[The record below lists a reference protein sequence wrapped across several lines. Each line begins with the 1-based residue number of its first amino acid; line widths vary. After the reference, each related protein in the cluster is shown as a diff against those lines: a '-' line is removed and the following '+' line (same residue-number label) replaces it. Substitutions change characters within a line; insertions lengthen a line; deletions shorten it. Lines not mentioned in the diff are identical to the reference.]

1 MALPLLLQYPRTTKG
16 ILEFLPLDKV
26 WMKIFLTI
34 TNLTGQGLTNR
45 CIYWRPVRM
54 LLEPLNPKFHS
65 GFEALCLSYN
75 ASFIEASIVNRTWT
89 FCALQVQPLIF
100 WDVIQYTTLY
110 YIFFQICI
118 LADIPLSFLL
128 DQFQL
133 LLVINSSER
142 SRIVFWNILWNKVLS
157 RRPEISLLLVG
168 ESPMHCNGDRI
179 YPGLGGCADGAWKIW
194 GGRVGAIQ
202 RRSCTSYSTYAQ
214 PWCGRIWSPCS
225 VIDVLGWPDQWSSS
239 QRMFSFPT
247 RSNLALVMSGQGDQ
261 TGNV

>member
-1 MALPLLLQYPRTTKG
+1 MLAP
-16 ILEFLPLDKV
+16 
-26 WMKIFLTI
+26 
-34 TNLTGQGLTNR
+34 TG
-45 CIYWRPVRM
+45 
-54 LLEPLNPKFHS
+54 
-65 GFEALCLSYN
+65 YN

-157 RRPEISLLLVG
+157 RRPEISLHFALVTEFIQVWVDVQMEPERSESWSYPAEILHELFHLRPTLMWSHLITLL
-168 ESPMHCNGDRI
+168 SD
-179 YPGLGGCADGAWKIW
+179 
-194 GGRVGAIQ
+194 
-202 RRSCTSYSTYAQ
+202 
-214 PWCGRIWSPCS
+214 WCPRLTWS
-225 VIDVLGWPDQWSSS
+225 VIIITADVF
-239 QRMFSFPT
+239 FS
-247 RSNLALVMSGQGDQ
+247 N
-261 TGNV
+261 

>member
-65 GFEALCLSYN
+65 GFEALCLCFN

-100 WDVIQYTTLY
+100 WDVIQSIHNLILY
-110 YIFFQICI
+110 ILPNLYSRWYPVIFSTRS
-118 LADIPLSFLL
+118 IPTPVS
-128 DQFQL
+128 DQFKWAQ
-133 LLVINSSER
+133 SYC
-142 SRIVFWNILWNKVLS
+142 VLKYFV
-157 RRPEISLLLVG
+157 E
-168 ESPMHCNGDRI
+168 
-179 YPGLGGCADGAWKIW
+179 
-194 GGRVGAIQ
+194 
-202 RRSCTSYSTYAQ
+202 
-214 PWCGRIWSPCS
+214 
-225 VIDVLGWPDQWSSS
+225 
-239 QRMFSFPT
+239 
-247 RSNLALVMSGQGDQ
+247 
-261 TGNV
+261 

>member
-65 GFEALCLSYN
+65 GFEALCLCFN

-100 WDVIQYTTLY
+100 WDVIQHTTLY

-168 ESPMHCNGDRI
+168 ESPT
-179 YPGLGGCADGAWKIW
+179 
-194 GGRVGAIQ
+194 VTEFIQ
-202 RRSCTSYSTYAQ
+202 
-214 PWCGRIWSPCS
+214 
-225 VIDVLGWPDQWSSS
+225 V
-239 QRMFSFPT
+239 
-247 RSNLALVMSGQGDQ
+247 
-261 TGNV
+261 